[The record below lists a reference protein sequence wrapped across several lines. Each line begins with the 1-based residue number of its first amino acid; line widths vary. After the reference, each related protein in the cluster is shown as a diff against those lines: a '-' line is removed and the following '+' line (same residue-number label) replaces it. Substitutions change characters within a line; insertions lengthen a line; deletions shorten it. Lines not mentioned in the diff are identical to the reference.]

1 MDFKEN
7 GFNRD
12 AFIISSFVHH
22 SYLNP
27 SGVFE
32 GVTDFLLPGMLM
44 IINREN
50 LNYEQDWILPIEQ
63 IGSKQNHEDIANL
76 IAEAFIKEMS
86 SYKFLNSDISL
97 QLSGGV
103 DSALMFAASKC
114 CGLDVNPITF
124 KHPNLPS
131 ESREARKVTRYFN
144 LI

>member
-1 MDFKEN
+1 MFLKEDQLYLSQSEVDFKEN

-63 IGSKQNHEDIANL
+63 IGQNKI
-76 IAEAFIKEMS
+76 MRT
-86 SYKFLNSDISL
+86 L
-97 QLSGGV
+97 Q
-103 DSALMFAASKC
+103 
-114 CGLDVNPITF
+114 I
-124 KHPNLPS
+124 
-131 ESREARKVTRYFN
+131 
-144 LI
+144 